1 MSSVLKSNIIDFTKS
16 VLTEAA
22 KQHNLIGFNIDNIE
36 IKFSLRGKTAGQYTF
51 KRATLEPVSINYQL
65 GIAEVNGFEKFKET
79 IIHECAHAI
88 ANFKYKKEVGHS
100 TNWKYVCYTMGG
112 NPTRCHNHELP
123 EEVIRKNHVEDYKYK
138 CKCKV
143 HLLSAIRHKRAS
155 RNDGD
160 MYRCT
165 ICKTPLVFI
174 G

>member
-1 MSSVLKSNIIDFTKS
+1 MSNILKSDIINYTKTVLKEEVK
-16 VLTEAA
+16 
-22 KQHNLIGFNIDNIE
+22 KHNLIGFDVDSIE
-36 IKFSLRGKTAGQYTF
+36 IKFTLRGVTAGTYTF
-51 KRATLEPVSINYQL
+51 SRTTLAPISINYQL

-88 ANFKYKKEVGHS
+88 ANFKYKRNVGHN
-100 TNWKYVCYTMGG
+100 TTWKYICHSMGG

-155 RNDGD
+155 RNDGG